1 MFDATATAVKEFLD
15 ENSMSEMTAQEV
27 HKLVEDT
34 KAKYPEIFSA
44 GVTVT
49 MMGMILSMTDKTL
62 SKEHRADMVLL
73 PVVFSIILME
83 KANDIN
89 VDIPKQVESTGN
101 ESR

>member
-1 MFDATATAVKEFLD
+1 MFDATKTAAKEYLD
-15 ENSMSEMTAQEV
+15 ENSMSEMTAQEI

-44 GVTVT
+44 GVTAV
-49 MMGMILSMTDKTL
+49 MMGMILSLTDKTL
-62 SKEHRADMVLL
+62 SKEHRADMMLL
-73 PVVFSIILME
+73 PIVYTINLME

-89 VDIPKQVESTGN
+89 VDIPTQVESTGN